1 MHRTNRAVAHPHHSD
16 ASKTG
21 SVPVFPAKPGQTRF
35 FRSGSG
41 SFALTHEKPLPD
53 YNELVIVGAWRAIWL
68 EDPMQNL
75 YGRAMVPLAGWVNL
89 KSGTLARHKLL
100 T

>member
-41 SFALTHEKPLPD
+41 SFALTHENPLPD
-53 YNELVIVGAWRAIWL
+53 
-68 EDPMQNL
+68 
-75 YGRAMVPLAGWVNL
+75 
-89 KSGTLARHKLL
+89 
-100 T
+100 